1 MSFKL
6 YDRLLL
12 ALPVCLWTRIFPG
25 LCKEV
30 SFLSF
35 PSCSLYLN
43 LSKGVDYSFYISVP
57 LLWRCLGKTALSSH
71 GIICSDDKWCP
82 DCNLSVVCVNSICVC
97 MLSAVIHKCSA
108 LLCSLPAWN
117 CLSGVTLIFWALL
130 SHTVSQYRVMV
141 SECVPQLPQ
150 VPLET
155 ELIMPFPSTLSV
167 TVV

>member
-1 MSFKL
+1 MFVDKDFPWLVQRSLIFKFPA
-6 YDRLLL
+6 LLFVFKSL
-12 ALPVCLWTRIFPG
+12 KGCWLLF
-25 LCKEV
+25 LCK
-30 SFLSF
+30 
-35 PSCSLYLN
+35 CT
-43 LSKGVDYSFYISVP
+43 SVMKMP
-57 LLWRCLGKTALSSH
+57 GKNCPVHSSP
-71 GIICSDDKWCP
+71 GIICSDDEWCP

-97 MLSAVIHKCSA
+97 LLSAVIHMSSA

-141 SECVPQLPQ
+141 SECVPRLPQ
-150 VPLET
+150 VLLET